1 MLKGGRVVDPAGGRD
16 GVFDVLIEDG
26 RIARIGK
33 DLPVDGADVFEVQRG
48 WIVAPGLIDIH
59 VHLREPGQEHKETV
73 ATGTASAVAG
83 GFTAVACM
91 PNTDPVNDHAG
102 ITEFILKKAAEAQLA
117 RVYPIGAVSIGSL
130 GDQLAELGEQK
141 AAGCVAFTDD
151 GRPVATALLMR
162 RALEYAGMLNV
173 PIIDHCEDP
182 SLKGEGVAHE
192 GYFASRL
199 GLRGIPGEAE
209 SIMVERDVSL
219 AELAGAHVHIAHMS
233 ARQSLR
239 AVRAGKDRGVRVTCE
254 VAPHHFTLTDEA
266 LDGPVKYDT
275 NLKMNPPLRAAED
288 REAMLDGIADGTV
301 DAIATDHAPHHA
313 DEKMVEFDR
322 APFGI
327 VGLETAVPIVFDRL
341 VHTGR
346 ISLVRAI
353 ELLSVESRAALQSPR
368 RQAERRRG
376 RRRHH
381 PGAGS
386 AGHDRRGRAQ
396 VPVEEH
402 PVRPLAAE
410 RGGRRHDRR
419 RQSGLQKRGG
429 RIVRSRARLERP
441 YDVTRQHDLRRQA
454 LAKLQELEVLMRDGH
469 FDYGNG
475 FHGRVYLNPHQL
487 FLHPSTIW
495 RLAQDLLDVLPA
507 ELLAR
512 TDVVAGPATGGALL
526 AHTLAGLLDGRRA
539 LTHPPCSFAPFT
551 YADDGLTLRSFYA
564 KRLAGQRVLIADD
577 VRNTGKTF
585 QRCAQLVTEAGG
597 TVIATVEICDRLE
610 AIVDAGVPNFALAE
624 YPAPENYAAAE
635 CPMCAAG
642 ETITT
647 F

>member
-1 MLKGGRVVDPAGGRD
+1 MKTMLKGGRVVDPASGRD
-16 GVFDVLIEDG
+16 GAFDVLIEDG

-33 DLPVDGADVFEVQRG
+33 DLPVDGAEVFEMQRG

-102 ITEFILKKAAEAQLA
+102 ITQFILKKAAEAQLA

-162 RALEYAGMLNV
+162 RALEYAGMLDV

-288 REAMLDGIADGTV
+288 REAMLAGIADGTV
-301 DAIATDHAPHHA
+301 DVIATDHAPHHA

-346 ISLVRAI
+346 ISIGRAI
-353 ELLSVESRAALQSPR
+353 ELLSANPARLFNLPGGRLSEGAPADVTILAPDVPVTIDAAGLRSRSKNTPFDRWQLKGAVVATIVGGNVVYRSV
-368 RQAERRRG
+368 A
-376 RRRHH
+376 
-381 PGAGS
+381 AGS
-386 AGHDRRGRAQ
+386 
-396 VPVEEH
+396 
-402 PVRPLAAE
+402 
-410 RGGRRHDRR
+410 
-419 RQSGLQKRGG
+419 
-429 RIVRSRARLERP
+429 
-441 YDVTRQHDLRRQA
+441 
-454 LAKLQELEVLMRDGH
+454 
-469 FDYGNG
+469 
-475 FHGRVYLNPHQL
+475 
-487 FLHPSTIW
+487 
-495 RLAQDLLDVLPA
+495 
-507 ELLAR
+507 
-512 TDVVAGPATGGALL
+512 
-526 AHTLAGLLDGRRA
+526 
-539 LTHPPCSFAPFT
+539 
-551 YADDGLTLRSFYA
+551 
-564 KRLAGQRVLIADD
+564 
-577 VRNTGKTF
+577 
-585 QRCAQLVTEAGG
+585 
-597 TVIATVEICDRLE
+597 
-610 AIVDAGVPNFALAE
+610 
-624 YPAPENYAAAE
+624 
-635 CPMCAAG
+635 
-642 ETITT
+642 
-647 F
+647 